1 MSPPLLRLSGLE
13 VISKTWH
20 KVGEL
25 KQMPEILLNQG
36 DIDKDS
42 ESIRGLEC
50 LGQSN

>member
-1 MSPPLLRLSGLE
+1 MEENKMNPLLLRLSGLE

-36 DIDKDS
+36 AIDKSS
-42 ESIRGLEC
+42 ESIRRL
-50 LGQSN
+50 